1 MRERGRHRT
10 QVHQC
15 LLLPRIQ
22 RGEAQTHTCGL
33 PLARSLPTPL
43 ISLPHINTHTD
54 KHTNTQSEL
63 PLRLFGFSLLR
74 VHYVSKTDFFAHIYK
89 YTQNIIQHCFSNI
102 SYNYIKQP
110 ICSLPCLNQWFT
122 QKFKFCPVLL
132 LFSKTKKLH
141 SIMLK

>member
-63 PLRLFGFSLLR
+63 PLRLFGFALLR
-74 VHYVSKTDFFAHIYK
+74 VLYVSKTD
-89 YTQNIIQHCFSNI
+89 TQYIILHCFFK
-102 SYNYIKQP
+102 YKLYQ

-122 QKFKFCPVLL
+122 QKFKFCLVLL

-141 SIMLK
+141 SKLLTKIMLK